1 MSSQDISREES
12 VLRTVKK
19 TLTDVIKDTATPPGL
34 KHPLKEDTIAALREC
49 LLLISDREQELASE
63 AGREMNMR
71 PRFVDEPRAQ
81 KEVVVPLDRTGLT
94 RKKTDE

>member
-1 MSSQDISREES
+1 MSDQQVSREES

-34 KHPLKEDTIAALREC
+34 KHPLKDDTIAALREC
-49 LLLISDREQELASE
+49 LLLISEREQEMAAE

-71 PRFVDEPRAQ
+71 PRFVDEPRRQ
-81 KEVVVPLDRTGLT
+81 KEVVIPLDQSGLH
-94 RKKTDE
+94 RKKSDK